1 MSGCSKTK
9 YVATPPLPIK
19 PPTVLLQDTQVPCLQ
34 GQTNLDLLFY
44 AQDLE
49 LALGSANADKAALR
63 RYFDEVAND

>member
-1 MSGCSKTK
+1 M
-9 YVATPPLPIK
+9 
-19 PPTVLLQDTQVPCLQ
+19 LLQDTPLPCLE
-34 GQTNLDLLFY
+34 GNTNLDLLFY